1 MFLYKK
7 ALIAVILFVS
17 VVGLYAFEQTLSP
30 QQDITVGD
38 KVVLNIK
45 AEGLTVDSL
54 DKGNTSDH
62 SLTIDVYNSK
72 MQNYKNQ
79 KQVFA
84 IANSHIFSFLLG
96 IGLNQDF
103 YKTYSFLT
111 EYFDK
116 NLDLKS
122 LNAPDFIKL
131 HLDK

>member
-1 MFLYKK
+1 MLSKK
-7 ALIAVILFVS
+7 KENFKIIKELIK
-17 VVGLYAFEQTLSP
+17 
-30 QQDITVGD
+30 
-38 KVVLNIK
+38 KVC
-45 AEGLTVDSL
+45 DSL

-79 KQVFA
+79 KQVIA
-84 IANSHIFSFLLG
+84 IANSHIFFLLG

-103 YKTYSFLT
+103 DKTYSFLT

>member
-1 MFLYKK
+1 M
-7 ALIAVILFVS
+7 
-17 VVGLYAFEQTLSP
+17 
-30 QQDITVGD
+30 
-38 KVVLNIK
+38 
-45 AEGLTVDSL
+45 
-54 DKGNTSDH
+54 DKGDISIH
-62 SLTIDVYNSK
+62 SLTIDIYKRK
-72 MQNYKNQ
+72 MHNYKNQ
-79 KQVFA
+79 KQVIA